1 VDLQRF
7 SSCYLVLLYVTGTLL
22 SVIGRLF
29 LVILCISLVSKRAR
43 LYFREV
49 QKIVRKSPRDIK
61 LILDKANPTSSKSTI
76 VSSQSSQAYRMF
88 EEGSTPIQV
97 AIALDLREK
106 EVSELY
112 REWWNLNRL
121 YQLNQVYKE
130 LANDIWSIAELNRRR
145 KAEGLSIQQVSRI
158 LKRITTL
165 ERQTIDME
173 CEQTRLEVN
182 NKYAATTFQQFT
194 DSIQRDRK
202 TMKENEYII
211 NKQKME
217 INRLS
222 TEKARLETTMADTW
236 MKVIEAK
243 PNNNAKMP
251 MATPITTTTTSITTA
266 ATTVTNQPELE
277 PEPELESKP
286 ESEPDIP
293 ISYPSAMV
301 GGERGEKGNI
311 HNGNVIFDTRNLSQL
326 TTLVYNDVKIKIQVN
341 PDSESNSD

>member
-1 VDLQRF
+1 MHGLNRQELEDLIID
-7 SSCYLVLLYVTGTLL
+7 LYYNQNKT
-22 SVIGRLF
+22 
-29 LVILCISLVSKRAR
+29 
-43 LYFREV
+43 FREV

-61 LILDKANPTSSKSTI
+61 LILDKANPTPSKSTI

-121 YQLNQVYKE
+121 YQLNQVYEE

-145 KAEGLSIQQVSRI
+145 KAEGLGIQQVSKI

-194 DSIQRDRK
+194 DSILRDRK

-222 TEKARLETTMADTW
+222 TERARLETAVADTW

-243 PNNNAKMP
+243 ANNNAKMP
-251 MATPITTTTTSITTA
+251 MATPITTTTSITTA
-266 ATTVTNQPELE
+266 ATTITNQPELE
-277 PEPELESKP
+277 PELERESKP

-293 ISYPSAMV
+293 ISYPSAIV
-301 GGERGEKGNI
+301 GGERGEKEDS
-311 HNGNVIFDTRNLSQL
+311 HNSNVIFDTRNLSQL
-326 TTLVYNDVKIKIQVN
+326 TSLVYNDVKIKIQVN
-341 PDSESNSD
+341 PDSDSEPDSD